1 MKRLAVA
8 FGVFIVSLAV
18 LMLPTLIGMYRDIEN
33 GKATGFAFVLGSSAE
48 NVYRLAVLLVLWMF
62 AYWISGKLVRS

>member
-8 FGVFIVSLAV
+8 FGVFNVSLAV
-18 LMLPTLIGMYRDIEN
+18 LMLPTLVGMYHDIVS

-48 NVYRLAVLLVLWMF
+48 NVYRLAVLLLLGMF
-62 AYWISGKLVRS
+62 A